1 MSEVQSTDNPTLE
14 KLIREV
20 DYVKMGENYIPSKFA
35 IKFINFIKLVNG
47 EDEKKINLL
56 FSIMIFLILFIK
68 IKTY

>member
-1 MSEVQSTDNPTLE
+1 MSEIQNPDNPTLE

-47 EDEKKINLL
+47 E
-56 FSIMIFLILFIK
+56 S
-68 IKTY
+68 